1 MPAIAFGSIDLISR
15 SDLYM
20 RVWSH
25 GPNCGWLNWS
35 VKFRIC
41 FHISPTYIHT
51 RHHISH
57 VFLWIYWN
65 NAALTISIL
74 IRWWI
79 FISILC
85 FFIFDKK
92 LKKRKKK
99 IGEQLNALHMCVA
112 YVLMHAC
119 ACAWLFWLSYK
130 MLSAHQFHRFYY

>member
-92 LKKRKKK
+92 LKKKKEK
-99 IGEQLNALHMCVA
+99 NWWTIECFTYVRSVCAYACVRMCLT
-112 YVLMHAC
+112 VLIK
-119 ACAWLFWLSYK
+119 L
-130 MLSAHQFHRFYY
+130 